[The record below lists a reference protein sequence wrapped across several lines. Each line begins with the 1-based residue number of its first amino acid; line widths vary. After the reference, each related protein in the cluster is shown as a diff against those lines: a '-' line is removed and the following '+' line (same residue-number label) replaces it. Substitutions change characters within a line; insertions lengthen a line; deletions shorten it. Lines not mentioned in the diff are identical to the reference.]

1 MKKAE
6 SAVIQELKRLAE
18 ERDGVLTPE
27 AVVDAA
33 RVKSCPLHKC
43 FEWDD
48 TEAAAAWRLH
58 QARNLLRVC
67 VQILPNDKAG
77 TECKVF
83 VSLTPD
89 REETGGGYRLLTRVL
104 SQADQRAQLLADAL
118 AELRVFQA
126 KYEALTEL
134 ADVFAAVRRV
144 RVKRG

>member
-1 MKKAE
+1 MKPE
-6 SAVIQELKRLAE
+6 SAVVQELKRLAE
-18 ERDGVLTPE
+18 EGDGVLTPE
-27 AVVDAA
+27 SVVEAA

-48 TEAAAAWRLH
+48 SEAAAAWRLH

-67 VQILPNDKAG
+67 VQILPNEKAG
-77 TECKVF
+77 KECKVF

-118 AELRVFQA
+118 AEMRVFEA

-134 ADVFAAVRRV
+134 ADVFAAIRRV
-144 RVKRG
+144 RVKRS